1 MIEVL
6 NGGTRA
12 TIQDAGRPGYRHLGI
27 PQSGAADN
35 LSFALANWM
44 AGNRWDAPAIECAL
58 GGLHLRF
65 TDSTTIALA
74 GAEMWAQ
81 INGMNVKNFSPI
93 PVEKGDILTL
103 SFARDGCRAYI
114 AVAGGLK
121 VTEFMG
127 SASTYLPA
135 EFGGHEGRA
144 LQTGDVLQV
153 SNRPSEA
160 PRKIPNGYTP
170 KLSRHVVFRSRPAPE
185 WEQMSAASRRHL
197 FVSPFIATPATDRM
211 GSRLRGDKIEVESR
225 DLSMASSPLLPGTLQ
240 IPPDG
245 HPILML
251 ADGHCTGGYPR
262 ALQVIQADLWMLGQ
276 IAPGSQVSFRRCFA
290 ENASKILKG
299 RNSFYAGKYGGM
311 IEGFA
316 F

>member
-12 TIQDAGRPGYRHLGI
+12 TVQDAGRPGYRHLGI
-27 PQSGAADN
+27 PQSGAADT

-65 TDSTTIALA
+65 TEPTTIALA

-81 INGMNVKNFSPI
+81 INGMNVKNFSAML
-93 PVEKGDILTL
+93 VQKGDILTL
-103 SFARDGCRAYI
+103 SFARDGCRAYVAI
-114 AVAGGLK
+114 AGGLK
-121 VTEFMG
+121 VPEFMG
-127 SASTYLPA
+127 SSSTYLPA
-135 EFGGHEGRA
+135 QFGGHEGRE
-144 LQTGDVLQV
+144 LRTGDTLAA
-153 SNRPSEA
+153 SNRPREA
-160 PRKIPNGYTP
+160 PRKIPQGYTP
-170 KLSRHVVFRSRPAPE
+170 KLSRHVVLRSRPAPE
-185 WEQMSAASRRHL
+185 WDLMSADSQRHL

-211 GSRLRGDKIEVESR
+211 GSRLRGDKIKT
-225 DLSMASSPLLPGTLQ
+225 DAMLSMTSSPLLPGTLQ

-245 HPILML
+245 QPILML

-262 ALQVIQADLWMLGQ
+262 ALQVIRADLWLLGQ

-290 ENASKILKG
+290 ENAPKILAG
-299 RNSFYAGKYGGM
+299 RNSFYGGKYGGL
-311 IEGFA
+311 IDGFA

>member
-27 PQSGAADN
+27 PQSGAADK

-44 AGNRWDAPAIECAL
+44 VGNRWDAPAIECAL

-65 TDSTTIALA
+65 TEPTTIALA

-81 INGMNVKNFSPI
+81 INGLNVKNFTAMN
-93 PVEKGDILTL
+93 VEKNDILTL
-103 SFARDGCRAYI
+103 SFARDGCRNYI
-114 AVAGGLK
+114 AIAGGLK
-121 VTEFMG
+121 VAEFMG
-127 SASTYLPA
+127 SCSTYLPA
-135 EFGGHEGRA
+135 NFGGLDGQA
-144 LQTGDVLQV
+144 LKTGDRL
-153 SNRPSEA
+153 SASHRPREA
-160 PRKIPNGYTP
+160 PRKIPKGYTP
-170 KLSRHVVFRSRPAPE
+170 GLSRHVVLRARPAPE
-185 WEQMSAASRRHL
+185 WEQVSLPSQRHL

-211 GSRLRGDKIEVESR
+211 GSRLRGDKIKTEST
-225 DLSMASSPLLPGTLQ
+225 LSMTSSPLLPGTLQ
-240 IPPDG
+240 VPPDG
-245 HPILML
+245 QPIVIL

-262 ALQVIQADLWMLGQ
+262 VLQVIRSDLWLLGQ
-276 IAPGSQVSFRRCFA
+276 IAPGSQVSFRRCFEEDA
-290 ENASKILKG
+290 PKILAG
-299 RNSFYAGKYGGM
+299 RNSFYSGDYGGM

>member
-1 MIEVL
+1 MIDIL

-12 TIQDAGRPGYRHLGI
+12 TIQDAGRMGLRHLGV
-27 PQSGAADN
+27 PSSGAADRF
-35 LSFALANWM
+35 SFALANWM
-44 AGNRWDAPAIECAL
+44 VGNRWDSPAIECAL

-65 TDSTTIALA
+65 TSDNTIALA

-81 INGMNVKNFSPI
+81 INGQNVKNFTAI
-93 PVEKGDILTL
+93 PVHKGDILTL

-114 AVAGGLK
+114 AIAGGLK
-121 VTEFMG
+121 IPEFMG

-135 EFGGHEGRA
+135 GFGGYEGRA
-144 LQTGDVLQV
+144 LKAGDTLTTR
-153 SNRPSEA
+153 NRPREA
-160 PRKIPNGYTP
+160 PRKIPQGYTP
-170 KLSRHVVFRSRPAPE
+170 SLSRHVVLRTRPAPE
-185 WEQMSAASRRHL
+185 WEALDLPSQRHL

-211 GSRLRGDKIEVESR
+211 GSRLRGNKIATEYP
-225 DLSMASSPLLPGTLQ
+225 LSMTSSPLLPGTLQ

-245 HPILML
+245 QPILML

-262 ALQVIQADLWMLGQ
+262 ALQVIRADLWLLGQ
-276 IAPGSQVSFRRCFA
+276 IAPGSKVSFRRCFA
-290 ENASKILKG
+290 ENASKILAG
-299 RNSFYAGKYGGM
+299 RNSFYGGDYGGL

>member
-27 PQSGAADN
+27 PQSGAADK

-65 TDSTTIALA
+65 TEATTIALA

-81 INGMNVKNFSPI
+81 INGQNVKNFNAMT
-93 PVEKGDILTL
+93 VDKGDILTL

-121 VTEFMG
+121 ITEFMG

-135 EFGGHEGRA
+135 EFGGFEGRE
-144 LQTGDVLQV
+144 LITGDKL
-153 SNRPSEA
+153 SPSHRPREA
-160 PRKIPNGYTP
+160 TRKIPRGYTP
-170 KLSRHVVFRSRPAPE
+170 RLSRHVVLRTRPAPE
-185 WEQMSAASRRHL
+185 WALVSLPSQRHL

-211 GSRLRGDKIEVESR
+211 GSRLRGDKIKTEST
-225 DLSMASSPLLPGTLQ
+225 LSMTSSPLLPGTLQ
-240 IPPDG
+240 VPPDG
-245 HPILML
+245 QPILIL

-262 ALQVIQADLWMLGQ
+262 VLQVIRADLWLLGQ
-276 IAPGSQVSFRRCFA
+276 IAPGSEVSFRRCFEDDA
-290 ENASKILKG
+290 PKILAG
-299 RNSFYAGKYGGM
+299 RNSFYSGDYGGI

>member
-12 TIQDAGRPGYRHLGI
+12 TVQDAGRPGFRHLGI
-27 PQSGAADN
+27 PQSGAADK

-65 TDSTTIALA
+65 TEPTTIAIA

-81 INGMNVKNFSPI
+81 INGMNVKNFSAM

-114 AVAGGLK
+114 AIAGGLK
-121 VTEFMG
+121 VAEFMG
-127 SASTYLPA
+127 SSSTYLPA

-144 LQTGDVLQV
+144 LQTGDKLTV
-153 SNRPSEA
+153 SHRPREA
-160 PRKIPNGYTP
+160 ARKIPNGYTP
-170 KLSRHVVFRSRPAPE
+170 KLSRHIVLRSRPAPE
-185 WEQMSAASRRHL
+185 WDLMNAASQRHL
-197 FVSPFIATPATDRM
+197 FVSPFIATPETDRM
-211 GSRLRGDKIEVESR
+211 GSRLRGDKIETGATR
-225 DLSMASSPLLPGTLQ
+225 SMTSSPLLPGTLQ
-240 IPPDG
+240 VPPDG
-245 HPILML
+245 QPILML

-262 ALQVIQADLWMLGQ
+262 ALQVIRADLWLLGQ

-290 ENASKILKG
+290 ENAPKILSG
-299 RNSFYAGKYGGM
+299 RNSFYGGQYGGL

>member
-27 PQSGAADN
+27 PQSGAADK

-44 AGNRWDAPAIECAL
+44 VGNRWDAPAIECAL

-65 TDSTTIALA
+65 TEPTTIALS

-81 INGMNVKNFSPI
+81 INGQNVINFNAMS
-93 PVEKGDILTL
+93 VDKGDILTL

-121 VTEFMG
+121 IAEFMG

-135 EFGGHEGRA
+135 EFGGLDGRE
-144 LQTGDVLQV
+144 LRTGDELSV
-153 SNRPSEA
+153 SHRPREA
-160 PRKIPNGYTP
+160 MRKIPKGYTP
-170 KLSRHVVFRSRPAPE
+170 RLSRHVVLRTHSAPE
-185 WEQMSAASRRHL
+185 WDLVSRDSQRHL
-197 FVSPFIATPATDRM
+197 FVSPFTATPATDRM
-211 GSRLRGDKIEVESR
+211 GSRLRGDKIKTNST
-225 DLSMASSPLLPGTLQ
+225 LSMTSSPLLPGTLQ
-240 IPPDG
+240 VPPDG
-245 HPILML
+245 QPILIL

-262 ALQVIQADLWMLGQ
+262 VLQVIRADLWLLGQ
-276 IAPGSQVSFRRCFA
+276 IAPGSQVSFRRCFN
-290 ENASKILKG
+290 EDASKILAG
-299 RNSFYAGKYGGM
+299 RNSFYGGTYGGM

>member
-1 MIEVL
+1 MIELL
-6 NGGTRA
+6 NGGTQ
-12 TIQDAGRPGYRHLGI
+12 TTVQDAGRPGLRHLGV
-27 PQSGAADN
+27 PSSGAADK

-65 TDSTTIALA
+65 TSDNTIALA

-81 INGMNVKNFSPI
+81 INGQNVKNFTSM
-93 PVEKGDILTL
+93 PVHKGDILTL

-121 VTEFMG
+121 IPEFMG
-127 SASTYLPA
+127 SASTYIPA
-135 EFGGHEGRA
+135 KFGGYEGRA
-144 LQTGDVLQV
+144 LKTGDKLAL
-153 SNRPSEA
+153 SNRPREA
-160 PRKIPNGYTP
+160 PRKIPTGYTP
-170 KLSRHVVFRSRPAPE
+170 QLSRHVVLRSRPAPE
-185 WEQMSAASRRHL
+185 WEHLDRPSQRHL
-197 FVSPFIATPATDRM
+197 FVSPFHATTATDRM
-211 GSRLRGDKIEVESR
+211 GSRLRGDKITTEYP
-225 DLSMASSPLLPGTLQ
+225 LSMTSSPLLPGTLQ

-245 HPILML
+245 QPILML

-262 ALQVIQADLWMLGQ
+262 ALQVIRADLWLLGQ

-290 ENASKILKG
+290 ENAPKILAG
-299 RNSFYAGKYGGM
+299 RNSFYGGQYGGL
-311 IEGFA
+311 IDGFA

>member
-6 NGGTRA
+6 NGGTQ
-12 TIQDAGRPGYRHLGI
+12 TTVQDAGRPGLRHLGV
-27 PQSGAADN
+27 PSSGAADK

-44 AGNRWDAPAIECAL
+44 AGNRWDAPAIECSL

-65 TDSTTIALA
+65 TSDNTIALA

-81 INGMNVKNFSPI
+81 INGQNVRNFSAM
-93 PVEKGDILTL
+93 PVHKGDILTL
-103 SFARDGCRAYI
+103 SFVRDGCRAYI
-114 AVAGGLK
+114 AIAGGLK
-121 VTEFMG
+121 IPEFMG

-144 LQTGDVLQV
+144 LKVGDTLVT
-153 SNRPSEA
+153 SNRPREA
-160 PRKIPNGYTP
+160 PRKIPQGYTP
-170 KLSRHVVFRSRPAPE
+170 QLSRHVVLRTRSTPE
-185 WEQMSAASRRHL
+185 WEMLDLPSQRHL

-211 GSRLRGDKIEVESR
+211 GSRLRGDKIATAQP
-225 DLSMASSPLLPGTLQ
+225 LSMTSSPLLPGTLQ

-245 HPILML
+245 EPILML

-262 ALQVIQADLWMLGQ
+262 ALQVIRADLWLLGQ

-290 ENASKILKG
+290 ENAPKILAG
-299 RNSFYAGKYGGM
+299 RNSFYGGQYGGL
-311 IEGFA
+311 IDGFA

>member
-27 PQSGAADN
+27 PQSGAADK
-35 LSFALANWM
+35 LCFALSNWM
-44 AGNRWDAPAIECAL
+44 VGNRWDAPAIECAL

-65 TDSTTIALA
+65 LEATTIAIA

-81 INGMNVKNFSPI
+81 INGMNIKNFTAM
-93 PVEKGDILTL
+93 PVKKGDILTL

-114 AVAGGLK
+114 AIAGGIK
-121 VTEFMG
+121 VPTFM
-127 SASTYLPA
+127 SSSSTYLPA
-135 EFGGHEGRA
+135 AFGGHEGRA
-144 LQTGDVLQV
+144 LRTGDTLAA
-153 SNRPSEA
+153 SNRPREA
-160 PRKIPNGYTP
+160 SRKIPQGYKP
-170 KLSRHVVFRSRPAPE
+170 QWSRHIVLRARHAPE
-185 WEQMSAASRRHL
+185 WELLNAASHRNL
-197 FVSPFIATPATDRM
+197 FVSPFIATPQTDRM
-211 GSRLRGDKIEVESR
+211 GSRLRGDKIETEATQ
-225 DLSMASSPLLPGTLQ
+225 SMTSSPLLPGTLQ

-245 HPILML
+245 QPILVL

-262 ALQVIQADLWMLGQ
+262 ALQVIRADLWLLGQ

-290 ENASKILKG
+290 ENAPKILLG
-299 RNSFYAGKYGGM
+299 RNSFYGGL

>member
-27 PQSGAADN
+27 PQSGAADK

-44 AGNRWDAPAIECAL
+44 VGNRWDAPAIECAL

-65 TDSTTIALA
+65 TEATTIALA

-81 INGMNVKNFSPI
+81 INGQNIKNFTAMS
-93 PVEKGDILTL
+93 VERGDILTL

-114 AVAGGLK
+114 AIAGGIK
-121 VTEFMG
+121 IPEFMG
-127 SASTYLPA
+127 SASTYIPA
-135 EFGGHEGRA
+135 EFGGLEGRA
-144 LQTGDVLQV
+144 LRAGDKL
-153 SNRPSEA
+153 SPSHRPREA
-160 PRKIPNGYTP
+160 PRKIPQGYTP
-170 KLSRHVVFRSRPAPE
+170 RLSRHVVLRTRPAPE
-185 WEQMSAASRRHL
+185 WELIDLPSQRHL

-211 GSRLRGDKIEVESR
+211 GSRLRGDKIKAENT
-225 DLSMASSPLLPGTLQ
+225 LSMTSSPLLPGTLQ
-240 IPPDG
+240 VPPDG
-245 HPILML
+245 QPILIL

-262 ALQVIQADLWMLGQ
+262 VLQVIRADLWLLGQ
-276 IAPGSQVSFRRCFA
+276 IAPGSQVSFRRCFEEDA
-290 ENASKILKG
+290 PKILKS
-299 RNSFYAGKYGGM
+299 RNSFYGGDYGGM

>member
-27 PQSGAADN
+27 PQSGAADK

-65 TDSTTIALA
+65 NEPTTIALA

-81 INGMNVKNFSPI
+81 INGMNVKNFTAM
-93 PVEKGDILTL
+93 PVQKGDILTL
-103 SFARDGCRAYI
+103 SFARHGCRAYV
-114 AVAGGLK
+114 AVAGGLN
-121 VTEFMG
+121 VAEFMG

-135 EFGGHEGRA
+135 QFGGHEGRA
-144 LQTGDVLQV
+144 LRTGDKLSI
-153 SNRPSEA
+153 SNRPREA
-160 PRKIPNGYTP
+160 PRKIPTGYTP
-170 KLSRHVVFRSRPAPE
+170 QLSRHVVLRSRPAPE
-185 WEQMSAASRRHL
+185 WELMSAASQRHL
-197 FVSPFIATPATDRM
+197 FVSPFIATQDTDRM
-211 GSRLRGDKIEVESR
+211 GSRLRGDKIESGAT
-225 DLSMASSPLLPGTLQ
+225 LSMTSSPLLPGTLQ
-240 IPPDG
+240 VPPDG
-245 HPILML
+245 QPILML

-262 ALQVIQADLWMLGQ
+262 ALQVIRADLWLLGQ

-290 ENASKILKG
+290 ENAPKILAG
-299 RNSFYAGKYGGM
+299 RNSFYGGKYGGL

>member
-12 TIQDAGRPGYRHLGI
+12 TVQDAGRPSYRHLGI
-27 PQSGAADN
+27 PESGAADK

-65 TDSTTIALA
+65 TEATTIALA

-93 PVEKGDILTL
+93 TVEKGDILTL

-121 VTEFMG
+121 ITEFMG

-135 EFGGHEGRA
+135 EFGGYEGRA
-144 LQTGDVLQV
+144 LHVGDILQV
-153 SNRPSEA
+153 SNRPREA
-160 PRKIPNGYTP
+160 PQKIPTGYTP
-170 KLSRHVVFRSRPAPE
+170 QLSRHVVLRARPAPE
-185 WEQMSAASRRHL
+185 WELMSASSQRHL

-211 GSRLRGDKIEVESR
+211 GSRLRGDKISVERS
-225 DLSMASSPLLPGTLQ
+225 DLSMTSSPLLPGTLQ

-245 HPILML
+245 QPILML

-262 ALQVIQADLWMLGQ
+262 ALQVIRADLWLLGQ

-290 ENASKILKG
+290 ENAPKILAG
-299 RNSFYAGKYGGM
+299 RNSFYGGKYGGM